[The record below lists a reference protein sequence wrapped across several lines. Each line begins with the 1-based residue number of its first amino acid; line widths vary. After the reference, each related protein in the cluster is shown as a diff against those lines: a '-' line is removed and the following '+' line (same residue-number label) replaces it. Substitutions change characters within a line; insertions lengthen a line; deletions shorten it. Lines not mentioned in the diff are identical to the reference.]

1 MLGSVEITRDLDW
14 YLYHEKNIEYQ
25 HLSVASST
33 KFCTAFSY
41 CAEIYI
47 TCTGENSKN
56 KIKGYIVFYQ
66 NLLRR
71 YSPKNIYIVKII
83 LTYYIK

>member
-1 MLGSVEITRDLDW
+1 MPGSIEITRDLDR
-14 YLYHEKNIEYQ
+14 YLYREKSIEYK
-25 HLSVASST
+25 HLSVASAT

-71 YSPKNIYIVKII
+71 YTPKNIYCEDNFNI
-83 LTYYIK
+83 LYK